1 MEVSRYRELR
11 QMMLEVLKRDL
22 IGPGH
27 YEQDILNEPPTQA
40 YLTGILHPMD
50 KEEIE
55 EDWEELSDSAIA
67 ENVEEINQND
77 HSIVDEVVERNIQ
90 GSSKKLKKQSTM
102 GIRFYT
108 TREESDFDVLIR
120 WGKYRKIEKID
131 KDGYKKV
138 LYVRDSKEK
147 KISFNISM
155 LEKSKKEFF
164 LAENLKLLIIC
175 RKIKNT
181 NNLLFSVFL
190 RNLSTSRGDAFFQVE
205 LEVFNSEGKEIFIA
219 ENTVRPQLS
228 KQPFEEFLYR
238 NKPTFAKGFG
248 CAASWESKNAKRAYR
263 LKTEFIPTHEVN
275 KMKTE
280 LPYSKKYG
288 DIPEKFLSIKYFSE
302 ETNKHQVIERL
313 TNLADRYEEWINSLS
328 LNRFTE
334 EEEAKEN
341 IDDCRFALSRIRN
354 GIKLLNDKNVFDAF
368 VFMNKVMHVQSA
380 MKAFSKSKLSF
391 EAEIKKEHFNW
402 RPFQIAFILLNLEGV
417 VNPQSKDRKIVDLL
431 WFPTGGG
438 KTEAYLGLA
447 AFLLGYRRLSASME
461 QRFEKDGGVTI
472 LIRYTLRLLTTQQ
485 RDRLLRMICACEY
498 IRQTDPKKRFGKSEF
513 SVGFWVGGQVTV
525 NKLEDLKVSKYN
537 NEENVK
543 AEYKKLER
551 QIISC
556 PCCGSDNLVY
566 KILPNEDVNTDK
578 EGFRIFCSNDHCN
591 FSQTHIPVY
600 LIDEEIYRRL
610 PTVVISTVDKFARLP
625 WEEKTATL
633 FGKVDRYCEQC
644 GFLAKGEEH
653 PRSHRKPKVANVYP
667 VKPFYPPELI
677 IQDELHL
684 ITGPLGSIYGGYE
697 TAIEELCCYY
707 LENDVKI
714 KPKYVVATATIQN
727 AAEQI
732 KRLYA
737 RKEMKQFPPSGLEA
751 EDSFFAK
758 EIPIEEEPFR
768 LYSGIC
774 VSGHSMK
781 TVLVRVYA
789 VLLQFTENLI
799 NNPEYSKS
807 LDPYRTLIGYFNSIR
822 ELGGTVRLLDDDIKK
837 RLQIITNKY
846 KFPAQRYIKKYK
858 ELTSRIP
865 SYKIPEVL
873 GELERVL
880 GNEELDVV
888 LATNMIS
895 VGMDVDRLGL
905 MVVTGQPK
913 QTSEYIQ
920 ASSRVGRKFPGLV
933 ITVYNPYRPRDMS
946 HYQNFKGYHSRLYY
960 HVEGTTA
967 TPYASRARERFLHA
981 IVVALLRLNNAELA
995 TNKSAKN
1002 IKNIDLSFIRKII
1015 ESRSLIVEKKNVN
1028 DTLSE
1033 LNQFLDSW
1041 ILDSDLQ
1048 TDLVYHFSTSNKQAM
1063 KNAINKNR
1071 LLRRYWEK
1079 ELRKN
1084 EKPTLDS
1091 MREIETT
1098 SGLKLYDKEW
1108 WYK

>member
-1 MEVSRYRELR
+1 MEASKYRELR
-11 QMMLEVLKRDL
+11 QMIVEALKRDL
-22 IGPGH
+22 IGPDH
-27 YEQDILNEPPTQA
+27 NEQDILNEPPTQA
-40 YLTGILHPMD
+40 YLTGILHPLD
-50 KEEIE
+50 KEEVE
-55 EDWEELSDSAIA
+55 EDWEELSDSAVN
-67 ENVEEINQND
+67 EEEINKND
-77 HSIVDEVVERNIQ
+77 NSIADEVVERNIQ
-90 GSSKKLKKQSTM
+90 GRSKKLKKQSTM

-108 TREESDFDVLIR
+108 KREEADFNVLIR
-120 WGKYRKIEKID
+120 WGKYKKKEDINQ
-131 KDGYKKV
+131 DGRKKV
-138 LYVRDSKEK
+138 LYVRDTKEE
-147 KISFNISM
+147 KIHFNYSV
-155 LEKSKKEFF
+155 LENGKKEF
-164 LAENLKLLIIC
+164 LVAEHLKLVIIC
-175 RKIKNT
+175 RNIKDT

-190 RNLSTSRGDAFFQVE
+190 RNTSTNKGDAFFQVE
-205 LEVFNSEGKEIFIA
+205 LEIFNSEGKAIFIA
-219 ENTVRPQLS
+219 ENIARPNLS
-228 KQPFEEFLYR
+228 KQPFEEFIYR

-248 CAASWESKNAKRAYR
+248 CAASWEAKNEKRAYR

-280 LPYSKKYG
+280 LPYSPKYG
-288 DIPEKFLSIKYFSE
+288 GIPENFLSIKYFSE
-302 ETNKHQVIERL
+302 ETNQQEVIARL
-313 TNLADRYEEWINSLS
+313 NNLADRYEEWINSLS
-328 LNRFTE
+328 LHE
-334 EEEAKEN
+334 IAEQDQAKQN
-341 IDDCRFALSRIRN
+341 IGDCMFALRRIRN
-354 GIKLLNDKNVFDAF
+354 GIQLLNDQKVFDAF
-368 VFMNKVMHVQSA
+368 VFMNRVMHVQSA
-380 MKAFSKSKLSF
+380 MKAFSKNKTSL
-391 EAEIKKEHFNW
+391 EEEIRKEHFNW
-402 RPFQIAFILLNLEGV
+402 RPFQIAFILLNLEGI
-417 VNPQSKDRKIVDLL
+417 VNPQSNDRKIVDLL

-447 AFLLGYRRLSASME
+447 AFLLGYRRLSATME
-461 QRFEKDGGVTI
+461 QDFEKDGGVTI
-472 LIRYTLRLLTTQQ
+472 FIRYTLRLLTTQQ

-498 IRQTDPKKRFGKSEF
+498 IRQTDPKKRFGKSEY

-525 NKLEDLKVSKYN
+525 NELKELTVSNYKS
-537 NEENVK
+537 EENVK
-543 AEYKKLER
+543 SDYKKLER

-556 PCCGSDNLVY
+556 PCCGSNDLVY
-566 KILPNEDVNTDK
+566 KMLPNEDINTKK
-578 EGFRIFCSNDHCN
+578 EGFRIFCSNDRCH

-625 WEEKTATL
+625 WDERTAAL
-633 FGKVDRYCEQC
+633 FGKVDRYCERC
-644 GFLAKGEEH
+644 GYIANGEEH
-653 PRSHRKPKVANVYP
+653 SSHRKPKADVCP
-667 VKPFYPPELI
+667 VKPFHPPELI

-697 TAIEELCCYY
+697 TAIEELCSYS
-707 LENDVKI
+707 LENGEKI

-768 LYSGIC
+768 LYSGVC

-789 VLLQFTENLI
+789 VLLQFTENLKDS
-799 NNPEYSKS
+799 PEYSRF

-822 ELGGTVRLLDDDIKK
+822 ELGGAVRLLDDDIKK

-846 KFPAQRYIKKYK
+846 KFPSQRYVKKYR

-873 GELERVL
+873 GELEREM
-880 GNEELDVV
+880 GNQELDVV

-967 TPYASRARERFLHA
+967 TPYASRARDRFLHA
-981 IVVALLRLNNAELA
+981 ITVALLRLNNPELA

-1002 IKNIDLSFIRKII
+1002 IKYMDLSNIRKII
-1015 ESRSLIVEKKNVN
+1015 EDRTLIVEKKNVD

-1041 ILDSDLQ
+1041 IKDSELQ
-1048 TDLVYHFSTSNKQAM
+1048 TDLEYYFFASNKQAM
-1063 KNAINKNR
+1063 RNARNKNR

-1079 ELRKN
+1079 ELRKT

-1108 WYK
+1108 WLK

>member
-1 MEVSRYRELR
+1 MEASKYRELR
-11 QMMLEVLKRDL
+11 QMIVEALKRDL
-22 IGPGH
+22 IGPDH
-27 YEQDILNEPPTQA
+27 NEQDILNEPPTQA
-40 YLTGILHPMD
+40 YLTGILHPLD
-50 KEEIE
+50 KEEVE
-55 EDWEELSDSAIA
+55 EDWEELLGSAVN
-67 ENVEEINQND
+67 EEEINKND
-77 HSIVDEVVERNIQ
+77 NSIADEVVERNIQ
-90 GSSKKLKKQSTM
+90 GRSKKLKKQSTM

-108 TREESDFDVLIR
+108 KREETDFNVLIR
-120 WGKYRKIEKID
+120 WGKYQKKEEINQ
-131 KDGYKKV
+131 DGRKKV
-138 LYVRDSKEK
+138 LYVRDAKEE
-147 KISFNISM
+147 KIPFNYSM
-155 LEKSKKEFF
+155 LENGKKEF
-164 LAENLKLLIIC
+164 LVAEHLKLVIIC
-175 RKIKNT
+175 RNIKNT

-190 RNLSTSRGDAFFQVE
+190 RNISTNKGDAFFQVE
-205 LEVFNSEGKEIFIA
+205 LEMFNSEGKAIFIA
-219 ENTVRPQLS
+219 ENIARPQLS
-228 KQPFEEFLYR
+228 KQPFEEFIYR

-248 CAASWESKNAKRAYR
+248 CAASWEAKNEKQAYR

-280 LPYSKKYG
+280 LPYSQKYG
-288 DIPEKFLSIKYFSE
+288 DIPENFLSIKYFSE
-302 ETNKHQVIERL
+302 ETNQQKVIARL
-313 TNLADRYEEWINSLS
+313 NNLADRYEEWINSLS
-328 LNRFTE
+328 LYE
-334 EEEAKEN
+334 IAEQDQAKQN
-341 IDDCRFALSRIRN
+341 IDDCRFALRRIRN
-354 GIKLLNDKNVFDAF
+354 GIQLLNDQKVFDAF

-380 MKAFSKSKLSF
+380 MKAFSKNKTSL
-391 EAEIKKEHFNW
+391 EEEIRKEHFNW
-402 RPFQIAFILLNLEGV
+402 RPFQIAFILLNLEGI
-417 VNPQSKDRKIVDLL
+417 VNPQSNDRKIVDLL

-447 AFLLGYRRLSASME
+447 AFLLGYRRLSATME
-461 QRFEKDGGVTI
+461 QHFEKDGGVTI
-472 LIRYTLRLLTTQQ
+472 FIRYTLRLLTTQQ

-498 IRQTDPKKRFGKSEF
+498 IRQTDPKKRFGKSEY

-525 NKLEDLKVSKYN
+525 NELKELTVSNYKSD
-537 NEENVK
+537 ENVK
-543 AEYKKLER
+543 SDYKKLER

-556 PCCGSDNLVY
+556 PCCGSNDLVY
-566 KILPNEDVNTDK
+566 KMLPNEDINTKK
-578 EGFRIFCSNDHCN
+578 EGFRIFCSNDRCH

-625 WEEKTATL
+625 WDVRTAAL
-633 FGKVDRYCEQC
+633 FGKVDRYCERC
-644 GFLAKGEEH
+644 GYIANGEEH
-653 PRSHRKPKVANVYP
+653 SSHRKPKADVNP
-667 VKPFYPPELI
+667 IKPFHPPELI

-697 TAIEELCCYY
+697 TAIEELCSYS
-707 LENDVKI
+707 LENGEKI

-789 VLLQFTENLI
+789 ILLQFTENLKD
-799 NNPEYSKS
+799 NPEYSRF

-822 ELGGTVRLLDDDIKK
+822 ELGGAVRLLDDDIKK

-846 KFPAQRYIKKYK
+846 KFPSQRYVKKYR

-873 GELERVL
+873 GELEREM

-967 TPYASRARERFLHA
+967 TPYASRARDRFLHA
-981 IVVALLRLNNAELA
+981 ITVALLRLNNPELA

-1002 IKNIDLSFIRKII
+1002 IKYMDLSNIRKII
-1015 ESRSLIVEKKNVN
+1015 EERTLIVEKKNVD

-1041 ILDSDLQ
+1041 IKDSELQ
-1048 TDLVYHFSTSNKQAM
+1048 TDLEYYFFASNKQAM
-1063 KNAINKNR
+1063 RNARNKNR

-1079 ELRKN
+1079 ELRKT

-1108 WYK
+1108 WLK

>member
-1 MEVSRYRELR
+1 MEASKYRELR
-11 QMMLEVLKRDL
+11 QMIVEALKRDL
-22 IGPGH
+22 IGPDH
-27 YEQDILNEPPTQA
+27 NAQDILNEPPTQA
-40 YLTGILHPMD
+40 YLTGILHPLD
-50 KEEIE
+50 KEEVE
-55 EDWEELSDSAIA
+55 EDWEELLGSAVN
-67 ENVEEINQND
+67 EEEINKND
-77 HSIVDEVVERNIQ
+77 NSIADEVVERNIQ
-90 GSSKKLKKQSTM
+90 GRSKKLKKQSTM

-108 TREESDFDVLIR
+108 KREEADFNVLIR
-120 WGKYRKIEKID
+120 WGKYQKKEEINQ
-131 KDGYKKV
+131 DGRKKV
-138 LYVRDSKEK
+138 LYVRDAKEE
-147 KISFNISM
+147 KIPFNYSM
-155 LEKSKKEFF
+155 LENGKKEF
-164 LAENLKLLIIC
+164 LVAEHLKLVIIC
-175 RKIKNT
+175 RSIKNT

-190 RNLSTSRGDAFFQVE
+190 RNISTNKGDAFFQVE
-205 LEVFNSEGKEIFIA
+205 FEIFNSEGKAIFIA
-219 ENTVRPQLS
+219 ENIARPHLS
-228 KQPFEEFLYR
+228 KQPFEEFIYR

-248 CAASWESKNAKRAYR
+248 CAASWEAKNEERAYR

-280 LPYSKKYG
+280 LPYSPKYG
-288 DIPEKFLSIKYFSE
+288 DIPENFLSIKYFSE
-302 ETNKHQVIERL
+302 ETNQQKVIARL
-313 TNLADRYEEWINSLS
+313 NNLADRYEEWINSLS
-328 LNRFTE
+328 LYE
-334 EEEAKEN
+334 IAEQDQAKQN
-341 IDDCRFALSRIRN
+341 IDDCRFALRRIRN
-354 GIKLLNDKNVFDAF
+354 GIQLLNDQKVFDAF

-380 MKAFSKSKLSF
+380 MKAFSKNKTSL
-391 EAEIKKEHFNW
+391 EEEIGKEHFNW
-402 RPFQIAFILLNLEGV
+402 RPFQIAFILLNLEGI
-417 VNPQSKDRKIVDLL
+417 VNPQSNDRKIVDLL

-447 AFLLGYRRLSASME
+447 AFLLGYRRLSATME
-461 QRFEKDGGVTI
+461 QHFEKDGGVTI
-472 LIRYTLRLLTTQQ
+472 FIRYTLRLLTTQQ

-498 IRQTDPKKRFGKSEF
+498 IRQTDPKKRLGKSEY

-525 NKLEDLKVSKYN
+525 NELKELTVSNYKS
-537 NEENVK
+537 EENVK
-543 AEYKKLER
+543 SDYKKLER

-556 PCCGSDNLVY
+556 PCCGSNDLVY
-566 KILPNEDVNTDK
+566 KMLPNEDINTKK
-578 EGFRIFCSNDHCN
+578 EGFRIFCSNDRCH

-625 WEEKTATL
+625 WDERTAAL
-633 FGKVDRYCEQC
+633 FGKVDRYCERC
-644 GFLAKGEEH
+644 GYIANGEEH
-653 PRSHRKPKVANVYP
+653 SSHRKPKADVNP
-667 VKPFYPPELI
+667 IKPFHPPELI

-697 TAIEELCCYY
+697 TAIEELCSYS
-707 LENDVKI
+707 LENGERI

-758 EIPIEEEPFR
+758 EIPIQEEPFR

-789 VLLQFTENLI
+789 VLLQFTENLKD
-799 NNPEYSKS
+799 NPEYSGF

-822 ELGGTVRLLDDDIKK
+822 ELGGAVRLLDDDIKK

-846 KFPAQRYIKKYK
+846 KFPSQRYVKKYR

-873 GELERVL
+873 GELEREM

-967 TPYASRARERFLHA
+967 TPYASRARDRFLHA
-981 IVVALLRLNNAELA
+981 ITVALLRLNNPELA

-1002 IKNIDLSFIRKII
+1002 IKYMDLSNIRKII
-1015 ESRSLIVEKKNVN
+1015 EERTLIVEKKNVD

-1041 ILDSDLQ
+1041 IKDSELQ
-1048 TDLVYHFSTSNKQAM
+1048 TDLEYYFFASNKQAM
-1063 KNAINKNR
+1063 RNARNKNR

-1079 ELRKN
+1079 ELRKT

-1108 WYK
+1108 WLK